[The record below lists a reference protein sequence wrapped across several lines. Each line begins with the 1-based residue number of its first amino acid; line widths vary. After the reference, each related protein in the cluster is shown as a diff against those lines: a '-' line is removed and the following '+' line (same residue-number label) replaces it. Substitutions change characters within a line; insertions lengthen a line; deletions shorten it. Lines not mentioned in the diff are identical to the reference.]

1 MPSHSRIR
9 DRARRLVLL
18 AAGYAACM
26 ALSGARRDPQFMRY
40 DPVAR
45 RVDLTIIA
53 AFDKSNSGY
62 NLNGASYGAHRIVV
76 PIGWQVTIDFVNR
89 DVMPHSIAVIRESRL
104 LPLRVAR
111 AVFLGASSRAPEIGL
126 PAGGRQNDIAFVANA
141 AGAYLLAC
149 GVPGHAVSGSY
160 LKFTVSSVDT
170 IPRYEVNSRATP
182 TLQQ

>member
-1 MPSHSRIR
+1 
-9 DRARRLVLL
+9 VV
-18 AAGYAACM
+18 
-26 ALSGARRDPQFMRY
+26 LSGSRRDPQFLRY
-40 DPVAR
+40 DAAAR

-53 AFDKSNSGY
+53 ALDKSNSGY
-62 NLNGASYGAHRIVV
+62 NLNGASYGAHNVIV
-76 PIGWQVTIDFVNR
+76 PTGWTVTIDFVNR

-111 AVFLGASSRAPEIGL
+111 PVFAGASSRAPEIGL

-170 IPRYEVNSRATP
+170 IPRYELTSRATP
-182 TLQQ
+182 SPQQ